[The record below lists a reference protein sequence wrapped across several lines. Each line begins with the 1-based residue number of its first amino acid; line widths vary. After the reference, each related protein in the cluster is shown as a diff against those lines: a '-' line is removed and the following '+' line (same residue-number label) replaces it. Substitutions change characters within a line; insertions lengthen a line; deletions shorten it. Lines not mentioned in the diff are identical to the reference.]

1 MVVIRKKIETMKL
14 TGNLSSNVSSLGPF
28 SIPVN
33 VLKNHVHSFKNLSFQ
48 QGFSPDSLKAAR
60 VTPIFKRDDPQLV
73 SNYHP
78 ISLLSIFSKFFEKY
92 MY

>member
-1 MVVIRKKIETMKL
+1 MVVIRKKIEIMKL

-33 VLKNHVHSFKNLSFQ
+33 VLKNQVHSFKNLSFQ